1 MPSIITFAQTDVLK
15 DFCNSLMPVATESY
29 IDRALPI
36 ADIDS
41 QGRQQVPMDNLK
53 ASITEID
60 DEEWQ
65 MTAGHVAGPQ
75 AGAPNCYSTNS
86 CPKRNRTGDPQGY
99 WGTCCPYTTYWR
111 RY

>member
-1 MPSIITFAQTDVLK
+1 MPSIINFAQTDVLK

-41 QGRQQVPMDNLK
+41 QERQQVPMDNLK

-65 MTAGHVAGPQ
+65 MVRRPCGGTA
-75 AGAPNCYSTNS
+75 S
-86 CPKRNRTGDPQGY
+86 RRTQWHLQGN
-99 WGTCCPYTTYWR
+99 TA
-111 RY
+111 

>member
-1 MPSIITFAQTDVLK
+1 MKQEASKVFRI
-15 DFCNSLMPVATESY
+15 M
-29 IDRALPI
+29 

-41 QGRQQVPMDNLK
+41 QERQQVPMDNLK

-75 AGAPNCYSTNS
+75 AGGPNGTSKNS
-86 CPKRNRTGDPQGY
+86 CPRRNRTGDPQGY
-99 WGTCCPYTTYWR
+99 WGAYCPYTTYWK
-111 RY
+111 